1 MATTPT
7 EKPKLSQAFLSALT
21 GPPVPVVQELPKTDS
36 ESSSCGCGAPA
47 PANGAAKK
55 QSSSCCGGS

>member
-7 EKPKLSQAFLSALT
+7 EKGKLSQAFLSALD
-21 GPPVPVVQELPKTDS
+21 GPPVPVVQEKPKQDA

-47 PANGAAKK
+47 PTAESAKK
-55 QSSSCCGGS
+55 QSSSCCGS